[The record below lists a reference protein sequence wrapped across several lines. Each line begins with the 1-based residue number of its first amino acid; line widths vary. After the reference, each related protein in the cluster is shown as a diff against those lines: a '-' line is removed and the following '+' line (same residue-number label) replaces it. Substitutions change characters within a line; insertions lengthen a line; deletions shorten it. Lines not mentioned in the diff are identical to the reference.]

1 MAQKFWWLNL
11 VRGIVALI
19 IGMLILVWP
28 QTAHVFF
35 VNFLAM
41 YWLSSGLVSL
51 QWGRST
57 HQEKGLWLRPVYQY
71 ALNPVLAVRI
81 FGVLAVFVGLSRIFG
96 RYTTIDM
103 VHQQSQGSL
112 FLGVFE
118 AGLGLLLI
126 FSDMPEPFTK
136 LLAGGWAFL
145 GGVLLILQSLQLRGV
160 KSTCTYQSI
169 RTSGQRPEAC
179 SIWTPPQLCIPSQA
193 CSFGFVV
200 RCIRTH

>member
-1 MAQKFWWLNL
+1 MTQKFWWLNL
-11 VRGIVALI
+11 VRGIVALL
-19 IGMLILVWP
+19 IGILILVWP
-28 QTAHVFF
+28 QTVHVFF

-57 HQEKGLWLRPVYQY
+57 HQEKGLWLVAGLLGVIVGAAILLRPVYQY

-96 RYTTIDM
+96 RFTTINM
-103 VHQQSQGSL
+103 VHQRSQGSL

-145 GGVLLILQSLQLRGV
+145 GGILLILQSLQLRGV
-160 KSTCTYQSI
+160 TSTCTYQ
-169 RTSGQRPEAC
+169 
-179 SIWTPPQLCIPSQA
+179 
-193 CSFGFVV
+193 
-200 RCIRTH
+200 

>member
-1 MAQKFWWLNL
+1 MTQKLWWLNL

-28 QTAHVFF
+28 QTVHVFF
-35 VNFLAM
+35 VNFLA
-41 YWLSSGLVSL
+41 
-51 QWGRST
+51 
-57 HQEKGLWLRPVYQY
+57 VYQS
-71 ALNPVLAVRI
+71 ALNPVLAIRI

-145 GGVLLILQSLQLRGV
+145 GGILLILQSLQLRGV
-160 KSTCTYQSI
+160 KSTCTYQ
-169 RTSGQRPEAC
+169 
-179 SIWTPPQLCIPSQA
+179 
-193 CSFGFVV
+193 
-200 RCIRTH
+200 

>member
-1 MAQKFWWLNL
+1 VTQKFWWLNL

-19 IGMLILVWP
+19 IGIVILEWF
-28 QTAHVFF
+28 QTTHAFF
-35 VNFLAM
+35 VNFLAI

-51 QWGRST
+51 QWGWST
-57 HQEKGLWLRPVYQY
+57 HQKKGLWLVAGLLGVIVGAAILLRPLYQY
-71 ALNPVLAVRI
+71 ALDPVLAVRI

-103 VHQQSQGSL
+103 VHQRSQGSL

-126 FSDMPEPFTK
+126 FFDMPEPFTK

-145 GGVLLILQSLQLRGV
+145 GGILLILQSLQLRGV
-160 KSTCTYQSI
+160 KST
-169 RTSGQRPEAC
+169 RT
-179 SIWTPPQLCIPSQA
+179 
-193 CSFGFVV
+193 
-200 RCIRTH
+200 

>member
-1 MAQKFWWLNL
+1 MTQKFWWLNL

-19 IGMLILVWP
+19 IGMLILGWP
-28 QTAHVFF
+28 QSAHVFF

-57 HQEKGLWLRPVYQY
+57 HQKQGLWLVAGLLEVIVGAAILLRPVYKD
-71 ALNPVLAVRI
+71 ALDPGLAVRI

-96 RYTTIDM
+96 KYTTIDM
-103 VHQQSQGSL
+103 VHQRSQGSL

-126 FSDMPEPFTK
+126 FFDMPEPFTK

-145 GGVLLILQSLQLRGV
+145 GGILLILQSLQLRGM
-160 KSTCTYQSI
+160 KSTCT
-169 RTSGQRPEAC
+169 
-179 SIWTPPQLCIPSQA
+179 
-193 CSFGFVV
+193 
-200 RCIRTH
+200 

>member
-1 MAQKFWWLNL
+1 MTQKFWWLNL

-19 IGMLILVWP
+19 IGMLILEWP
-28 QTAHVFF
+28 QTVHVFF

-41 YWLSSGLVSL
+41 YWLSSGLVGL

-57 HQEKGLWLRPVYQY
+57 HQEKGLWLVAGLLGVIVGAAILLRPVYQY

-96 RYTTIDM
+96 GFTTINM
-103 VHQQSQGSL
+103 VHQRSQGSL

-118 AGLGLLLI
+118 ACLGLLLI

-145 GGVLLILQSLQLRGV
+145 GGILLILQSLQLRGV
-160 KSTCTYQSI
+160 KSTCT
-169 RTSGQRPEAC
+169 
-179 SIWTPPQLCIPSQA
+179 
-193 CSFGFVV
+193 
-200 RCIRTH
+200 